1 VGESEQTMEFLAV
14 NLLQAGY
21 PDQVVLREIRFEL
34 QAGQFLAVCG
44 RNGSGKSTLLRALLK
59 LLPHLK
65 GKIYLAGRDVFQ
77 LKAREIAALTAYV
90 PQVTEPVFDFS
101 VEEMVSMA
109 RYFHQPIFF
118 TRLSEAD
125 HEAVREALFLT
136 ETDHLR
142 HKSFNHLSSGEKQR
156 VLIARALAQDSPL
169 ILLDEP
175 SSHLDLNF
183 QLQVYQLLRRLQ
195 KEKGK
200 TILVTEHNLNLCLPY
215 CDRLMFLKNGKI
227 VASGQ
232 PLEVVNKRVLQEV
245 FDLEVEL
252 RENSST
258 GLPEIS
264 LIHHRE
270 RD

>member
-1 VGESEQTMEFLAV
+1 MNGESEM
-14 NLLQAGY
+14 NLLSVSLLEAGY
-21 PDQVVLREIRFEL
+21 SGQVVLREVEFEL
-34 QAGQFLAVCG
+34 PAGQFLAICG

-59 LLPHLK
+59 LLPQVK
-65 GKIYLAGRDVFQ
+65 GKIYLGGKNIFQ
-77 LKAREIAALTAYV
+77 LTAREIASLSAYV

-101 VEEMVSMA
+101 VEEIVAMA
-109 RYFHQPIFF
+109 RYFHQQMFF
-118 TRLSEAD
+118 THLSQAD
-125 HEAVREALFLT
+125 RQKVEEALVLT
-136 ETDHLR
+136 ETAGLR
-142 HKSFNHLSSGEKQR
+142 LKSFNQLSSGEKQR

-183 QLQVYQLLRRLQ
+183 QLQVYQLLKRLQ

-215 CDRLMFLKNGKI
+215 CDQIMFLKGGKV

-232 PLEVVNKRVLQEV
+232 PLKVVSSQLLSEV

-252 RENSST
+252 RQNTST

-264 LIHHRE
+264 LIHRRE
-270 RD
+270 ADE

>member
-1 VGESEQTMEFLAV
+1 MELLSV
-14 NLLQAGY
+14 NLLEAGY
-21 PDQVVLREIRFEL
+21 PKQVVLREIRFKLE
-34 QAGQFLAVCG
+34 AGKFLAVCG

-65 GKIYLAGRDVFQ
+65 GKIYLDSRDISQ
-77 LKAREIAALTAYV
+77 MKAREIAAITAYV
-90 PQVTEPVFDFS
+90 PQVTEPVFNFS
-101 VEEMVSMA
+101 VEEIVSMA
-109 RYFHQPIFF
+109 RYFRQQIYFP
-118 TRLSEAD
+118 RLSETD
-125 HEAVREALFLT
+125 RKAVEEALILT
-136 ETDHLR
+136 ETQNLK

-183 QLQVYQLLRRLQ
+183 QLQVYQLLKRLQ

-215 CDRLMFLKNGKI
+215 CDRLIFLKNGKI
-227 VASGQ
+227 MASGQ
-232 PLEVVNKRVLQEV
+232 PPEVVNRRILQEV

-264 LIHHRE
+264 LIHRRE
-270 RD
+270 ADQ